1 MATLEREPLS
11 ALSLENEFQ
20 KCVCVLYVIV
30 LVTKFLTNLSKV
42 YSSIFSLSSV
52 FSTTKFKIF

>member
-1 MATLEREPLS
+1 VATLEREPLS